1 MEKLQKESGIT
12 ISDLKKIIND
22 LPDLDSVGNENL
34 VHLNGFNIG
43 LSKID
48 KVTQLMVTKKGDL
61 IIL

>member
-22 LPDLDSVGNENL
+22 SPDLDSVGNENL
-34 VHLNGFNIG
+34 VHLNGLNIG

-48 KVTQLMVTKKGDL
+48 KVTQLIVTKKGDL